1 MTVLFFRHFKFLLIM
16 ITFLSM
22 SVHDDHVLCKKVFP
36 NIQAQSGLY
45 KAVKKCIIHRQTGI
59 MELKHK
65 KRHYCTDKHNKRHYR
80 TDHLHAAFS
89 VMLLTANN
97 LSSLKHPDWFWDV
110 LFNGCKRLSL
120 ELKRPGCKLTTH
132 FRLVV
137 RLRMNGAIP
146 PGPPCAYMADTGSTL
161 PLHCKGYKGSGIYIG
176 TMYRRLGFLLTFPT
190 HYVTGC

>member
-1 MTVLFFRHFKFLLIM
+1 VFFKITAMTVLFFRHFKFLLII

-36 NIQAQSGLY
+36 NIQAHSGLY

-65 KRHYCTDKHNKRHYR
+65 KRHYCTD
-80 TDHLHAAFS
+80 HLHAAFS
-89 VMLLTANN
+89 VTLLAANN
-97 LSSLKHPDWFWDV
+97 LYSLKHPDWFWDI

-120 ELKRPGCKLTTH
+120 GLKRPGCKLTTH

-137 RLRMNGAIP
+137 RFRMNGAIP
-146 PGPPCAYMADTGSTL
+146 PGPPCA
-161 PLHCKGYKGSGIYIG
+161 
-176 TMYRRLGFLLTFPT
+176 
-190 HYVTGC
+190 